1 MVVRALYFLGLCNR
15 PRGQA
20 DQRKHNLCG
29 RSLHTG
35 SHNGNHGSDTYAE
48 KPQAGQASQQ
58 RRKVAWHYIRP
69 QTGRIILLRI
79 QKRRLSKKWLTPLFL
94 IFSNNMDAP
103 MGKQILGSLKNLNA
117 IDFRWTKSIIDNRCC
132 AI

>member
-15 PRGQA
+15 PSGQA

-69 QTGRIILLRI
+69 QTGADNFAAHAKKETVEKVADATFFDIL
-79 QKRRLSKKWLTPLFL
+79 K
-94 IFSNNMDAP
+94 
-103 MGKQILGSLKNLNA
+103 
-117 IDFRWTKSIIDNRCC
+117 
-132 AI
+132 

>member
-35 SHNGNHGSDTYAE
+35 SHNGNHGSDTDAE
-48 KPQAGQASQQ
+48 KPRAGQASQQ

-69 QTGRIILLRI
+69 QTGGRIILLRI
-79 QKRRLSKKWLTPLFL
+79 QKKETVEKVA
-94 IFSNNMDAP
+94 DATFFD
-103 MGKQILGSLKNLNA
+103 ILK
-117 IDFRWTKSIIDNRCC
+117 
-132 AI
+132 